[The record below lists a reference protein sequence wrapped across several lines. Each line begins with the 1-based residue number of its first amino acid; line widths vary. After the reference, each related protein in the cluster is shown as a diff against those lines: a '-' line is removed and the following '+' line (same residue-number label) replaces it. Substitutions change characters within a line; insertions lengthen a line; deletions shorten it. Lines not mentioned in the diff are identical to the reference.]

1 MIVTLQV
8 ELVSPERIVHSGE
21 AEMVIARTEGGGD
34 IAFMAGHVPFIGI
47 LAIHPLR
54 IIAGDGSEEM
64 MAVHSGFVE
73 VSGDRVAILSDVC
86 EVQDEIV
93 VERAREARDR
103 AREAAE
109 ADPADEKAERA
120 LRRAL
125 VRLEVAGVTE

>member
-1 MIVTLQV
+1 MTLQV